1 MGRFKEELTVSRRLS
16 HGFTLIEMIIVI
28 VILGILSV
36 GSVRFISQSTQG
48 VIDSAERQ
56 RVASIGI
63 IAMEKLSRELRE
75 ALPNSIRVDGS
86 GECIEFVP
94 IAGGSQYT
102 DIPILTTST
111 TIMAVKTNY
120 ASSLNTTYD
129 RIAVF
134 PASLSQVYGGADPG
148 PISSL
153 INTITGTDEET
164 ITLSSNHQFLVDSPQ
179 RRFFIVKDPV
189 TFCYSGGI
197 LFRYKNYGFQST
209 MGTSR
214 PTTFNAGREVLA
226 NSLTSATFSYVSA
239 TLSRNGVVTIDMT
252 LSEGG
257 ETQTLDYEV
266 IIRNV
271 P

>member
-1 MGRFKEELTVSRRLS
+1 MN
-16 HGFTLIEMIIVI
+16 HGFTMIELIIVI

-36 GSVRFISQSTQG
+36 GSVRFISQTTQG

-56 RVASIGI
+56 RIASIGI
-63 IAMEKLSRELRE
+63 IAMEKMSRELRE

-102 DIPILTTST
+102 DIPILTAST
-111 TIMAVKTNY
+111 TITAVKTNY
-120 ASSLNTTYD
+120 AASLNTTYD

-153 INTITGTDEET
+153 ISTIAVIAGDEEGV
-164 ITLSSNHQFLVDSPQ
+164 TLSSNHQFLADSPQ

-189 TFCYSGGI
+189 TYCYSGGI
-197 LFRYKNYGFQST
+197 LFRYKNYGFQSA

-214 PTTFNAGREVLA
+214 PTTFAGGREVLA

-239 TLSRNGVVTIDMT
+239 TLSRNGVVSIDMT

-257 ETQTLDYEV
+257 ETQMLDYEV

>member
-1 MGRFKEELTVSRRLS
+1 M
-16 HGFTLIEMIIVI
+16 IEMIVVI

-36 GSVRFISQSTQG
+36 GSVRFISQATQG

-63 IAMEKLSRELRE
+63 VVMEKMSRELRE

-102 DIPILTTST
+102 DIPILTAST
-111 TIMAVKTNY
+111 TITAVNTNY
-120 ASSLNTTYD
+120 AGSLNTTYD
-129 RIAVF
+129 RVAVF
-134 PASLSQVYGGADPG
+134 PAALSEVYGGVNPG
-148 PISSL
+148 PISSV
-153 INTITGTDEET
+153 ISTITGGDTE
-164 ITLSSNHQFLVDSPQ
+164 IVTLNSNHQFLADSPQ

-189 TFCYSGGI
+189 TYCYSGGI
-197 LFRYKNYGFQST
+197 LFRYKNYGFQNT

-214 PTTFNAGREVLA
+214 PTTFAGGREVLA
-226 NSLTSATFSYVSA
+226 SSLTNATFSYVSA
-239 TLSRNGVVTIDMT
+239 TLSRNGVVTIDVT